1 MTFSC
6 VVLPAELV
14 SRELDAAKS
23 TVARFEHLDHLSK
36 MHFQSLFNVGDH
48 LHGDMWMEKAQHAFL
63 KARGVTRLQMHLRP
77 HLFRSA
83 RNNGSTI
90 TEQKTNGSNQVL
102 S

>member
-48 LHGDMWMEKAQHAFL
+48 LHGDMWMEKAQHAFSE
-63 KARGVTRLQMHLRP
+63 ARGFHRLRLHLHHP
-77 HLFRSA
+77 HLFLSEKMALQDSA
-83 RNNGSTI
+83 TVLF
-90 TEQKTNGSNQVL
+90 SN
-102 S
+102 